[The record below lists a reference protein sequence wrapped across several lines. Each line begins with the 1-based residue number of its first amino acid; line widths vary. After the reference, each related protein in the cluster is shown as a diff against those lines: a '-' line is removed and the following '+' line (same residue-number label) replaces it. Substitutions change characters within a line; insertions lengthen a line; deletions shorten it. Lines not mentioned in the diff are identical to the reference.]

1 MNPDDP
7 LLSILVC
14 PLDKGPLR
22 LVMPGADAVAV
33 AVPAGD
39 ASGGGSGDA
48 LYNPRLRRLYP
59 IVDGVPQLLPASG
72 APVSDKE
79 HKRLTRQS
87 GADPVP
93 AADPPRAGAEGD
105 RP

>member
-22 LVMPGADAVAV
+22 LVRSGAGPDADAA
-33 AVPAGD
+33 PA
-39 ASGGGSGDA
+39 GDA

-59 IVDGVPQLLPASG
+59 IVDGVPQLRPASG
-72 APVSDKE
+72 AQVSAE
-79 HKRLTRQS
+79 EGERLALGG
-87 GADPVP
+87 GAGTGP
-93 AADPPRAGAEGD
+93 AAGHGGGGP
-105 RP
+105 